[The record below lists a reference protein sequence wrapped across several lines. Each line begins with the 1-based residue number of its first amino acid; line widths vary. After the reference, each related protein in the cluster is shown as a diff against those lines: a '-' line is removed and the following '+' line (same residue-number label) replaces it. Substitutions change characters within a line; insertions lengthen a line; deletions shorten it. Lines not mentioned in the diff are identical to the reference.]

1 MEEKKIEIKEES
13 KREVMDEIVRIL
25 KTLQIN
31 DVKAIRAFARGFT
44 R

>member
-1 MEEKKIEIKEES
+1 MQEKKTEITEES
-13 KREVMDEIVRIL
+13 KREVMDEIIQIL
-25 KTLQIN
+25 KALPMN